1 MLAENKRP
9 IVVEAAA
16 NRQNERAQQFVSD
29 EPDLWL
35 AFCHLL
41 VMVSPIGRG
50 FYTSNNPPSVSYTY
64 IPNSGFQSVAAALN
78 K

>member
-16 NRQNERAQQFVSD
+16 AAVNRQKERAQQFVSD

-35 AFCHLL
+35 TFCHLL
-41 VMVSPIGRG
+41 VIVSPIERG
-50 FYTSNNPPSVSYTY
+50 FYTLVIIHRVYHIHMY
-64 IPNSGFQSVAAALN
+64 
-78 K
+78 